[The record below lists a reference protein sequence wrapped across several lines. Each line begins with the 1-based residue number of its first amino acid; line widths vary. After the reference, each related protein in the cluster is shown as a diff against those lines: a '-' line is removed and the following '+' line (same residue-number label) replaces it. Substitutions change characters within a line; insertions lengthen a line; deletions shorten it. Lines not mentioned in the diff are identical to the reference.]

1 MCNCQSSLCNW
12 RCPKNIH
19 RGLSYLLAFNSEDRR
34 PIWRSQPRLDD
45 EVGIRAYSHLFS
57 PIFLGYSGSFHC
69 HCHCHWLTDFV
80 FVDQTSRLDLHCL
93 SFYLSLHSSGQ
104 GAAQCE
110 VVWTVAIGI
119 VHHTTYLRNYDF
131 LFTKELRRQ
140 RDKVSFSV
148 GKSKAFHYG
157 LIAIPGFWISRRNWG
172 KVWQQRSTGWAW
184 QWVMAVLF
192 AREARQCQY
201 LGLVPRSHPLKMK
214 VSQLYI
220 HNRINSI
227 VQGGSAWWWKRVW
240 EGSKSEFQISFESPN
255 SESW

>member
-1 MCNCQSSLCNW
+1 MTKLEFE
-12 RCPKNIH
+12 
-19 RGLSYLLAFNSEDRR
+19 L
-34 PIWRSQPRLDD
+34 
-45 EVGIRAYSHLFS
+45 IRTCFHLFS
-57 PIFLGYSGSFHC
+57 WVILEAFTVTVTVTD
-69 HCHCHWLTDFV
+69 WLTLFSSTKPVDSTCTVSHSTWV
-80 FVDQTSRLDLHCL
+80 FTLQAR
-93 SFYLSLHSSGQ
+93 
-104 GAAQCE
+104 AQRSAI
-110 VVWTVAIGI
+110 VAIGI

-131 LFTKELRRQ
+131 LFTKEVRRQ

>member
-1 MCNCQSSLCNW
+1 MTKLEFE
-12 RCPKNIH
+12 
-19 RGLSYLLAFNSEDRR
+19 L
-34 PIWRSQPRLDD
+34 
-45 EVGIRAYSHLFS
+45 IRTCFHLFS
-57 PIFLGYSGSFHC
+57 WVILEAFTVTVTVTD
-69 HCHCHWLTDFV
+69 WLTDFV

-131 LFTKELRRQ
+131 LFTKEVRRQ

-227 VQGGSAWWWKRVW
+227 VQGDSAWWWKRVW

>member
-104 GAAQCE
+104 GAAQCNCRNWDCASHNLSAE
-110 VVWTVAIGI
+110 LWFSFYKRSASAKGYSKLFSRKVEGLP
-119 VHHTTYLRNYDF
+119 LRPHSDSRF
-131 LFTKELRRQ
+131 LNFAAELRE
-140 RDKVSFSV
+140 SV
-148 GKSKAFHYG
+148 TAAKYRVG
-157 LIAIPGFWISRRNWG
+157 
-172 KVWQQRSTGWAW
+172 
-184 QWVMAVLF
+184 MAV
-192 AREARQCQY
+192 
-201 LGLVPRSHPLKMK
+201 GH
-214 VSQLYI
+214 
-220 HNRINSI
+220 
-227 VQGGSAWWWKRVW
+227 GSAFRKRGASV
-240 EGSKSEFQISFESPN
+240 SVSR
-255 SESW
+255 SWCLDLTL

>member
-57 PIFLGYSGSFHC
+57 PIFLGYSGSFQMFTVTD
-69 HCHCHWLTDFV
+69 WLTLFSSTKPVDSTCTVSHSTWV
-80 FVDQTSRLDLHCL
+80 FTLQAR
-93 SFYLSLHSSGQ
+93 
-104 GAAQCE
+104 AQRSA
-110 VVWTVAIGI
+110 TVAIGI

-131 LFTKELRRQ
+131 LFTKEVRRQ
-140 RDKVSFSV
+140 WDKVSFSV

-201 LGLVPRSHPLKMK
+201 LGL
-214 VSQLYI
+214 
-220 HNRINSI
+220 
-227 VQGGSAWWWKRVW
+227 GA
-240 EGSKSEFQISFESPN
+240 
-255 SESW
+255 